1 MIPGEPAGM
10 EPSVLDWVKSVLR
23 GHPLPI
29 PSAPA
34 VERHVL
40 APTPVLRLPEGPPRP
55 AFRLQAAQIR
65 IPLAVL
71 VLLVVQFGLEH
82 WMPRGE
88 TPVAWIALLLVGLG
102 LLLWS
107 ALRRDLPME
116 RREDESVARTES
128 PVRGTALVAGAI
140 LSLATFLLSGNNTFH
155 KSTVVV
161 WTASVLCVMLGF
173 WEGPSFLRTGWQ
185 GAAGW
190 LRHPRIH
197 LTIDGW
203 AVAFWLALGV
213 AGFFR
218 FYQLNQV
225 PFDMWS
231 DQAEKLLDVMD
242 VLAGQ
247 TPIFFLRNTGREPM
261 QFYLAAAMVRYLGS
275 GLSFLTLKLAT
286 AFLGWLTLPFLY
298 LFAREYGGRYV
309 GLAAMF
315 LAGIAFWPNLLA
327 RTGLRFAYFPVLAA
341 PAVYFLVRGLQRQQR
356 NDILLAGLF
365 AGLGLYGYSPAR
377 VVPLVLALGV
387 LVYLAHPVARGRRS
401 LNLLWLAA
409 AAVIV
414 FAVFVPLAHAA
425 LTEPDYFLERVLT
438 RVTSAEQSLPGPPLE
453 ILVGNIWNALK
464 MFNWDSGDIWV
475 ISLMHLPIL
484 DWVTGALFLV
494 GVVLSIVRYARDR
507 SWLDLFLLLSIPL
520 WMAPSILSL
529 AFPNE
534 NPAPNRAAGA
544 MIPAFTLAGFGLASI
559 LIGIRQAWPRRVGL
573 VAAGGTG
580 LLLLTLAGA
589 NNYRMQF
596 QDFMTVYRARS
607 LNTGDAGRVVRGF
620 AESVGSYETAHVVPF
635 PFWMDTRL
643 VAFQAGRPGIDYAL
657 KPEDIQGLAGETAA
671 QLFLVNI
678 DDVESMTQL
687 EELFPTGVAE
697 RFVAA
702 VEGHDFWI
710 YFVPQRNPTP

>member
-23 GHPLPI
+23 GRPLPI
-29 PSAPA
+29 PSAPS

-40 APTPVLRLPEGPPRP
+40 APKPVVRLQQGRSLP
-55 AFRLQAAQIR
+55 AFRLEAAQVR

-71 VLLVVQFGLEH
+71 VLLVVQFGLDR
-82 WMPRGE
+82 WKPRGE
-88 TPVAWIALLLVGLG
+88 TPFAWIALLLVGVG

-128 PVRGTALVAGAI
+128 PVRGTALAAGAI
-140 LSLATFLLSGNNTFH
+140 LALATFLLSGNNTFH
-155 KSTVVV
+155 TSTIIV
-161 WTASVLCVMLGF
+161 WTASVVCVMLGF

-185 GAAGW
+185 RVAGW

-225 PFDMWS
+225 PFEMWS

-242 VLAGQ
+242 VLAGR

-261 QFYLAAAMVRYLGS
+261 QFYLAAAMVRYLGA
-275 GLSFLTLKLAT
+275 GLSFLTLKLGT
-286 AFLGWLTLPFLY
+286 AFVGWLTLPFLY
-298 LFAREYGGRYV
+298 LFAREYGGRLV
-309 GLAAMF
+309 GLAAMT

-327 RTGLRFAYFPVLAA
+327 RTGLRFAFFPVLAA

-377 VVPLVLALGV
+377 VVPLVLVFGV
-387 LVYLAHPVARGRRS
+387 LVYVAHPIARGRRS

-409 AAVIV
+409 AAVIA

-425 LTEPDYFLERVLT
+425 LTQPDYFLERVLT
-438 RVTSAEQSLPGPPLE
+438 RVTSAEQPLPGPPLV
-453 ILVGNIWNALK
+453 ILVKNVWNALK

-494 GVVLSIVRYARDR
+494 GAVLSIVRYRRDR

-573 VAAGGTG
+573 IAAGGTG
-580 LLLLTLAGA
+580 LILLTLAGA

-596 QDFMTVYRARS
+596 QDFMLVYRARS

-620 AESVGSYETAHVVPF
+620 AESVGSYETAHVIPF

-643 VAFQAGRPGIDYAL
+643 VGFQAGRPGVDYAL
-657 KPEDIQGLAGETAA
+657 KPEDIEGLAGETAA
-671 QLFLVNI
+671 QLFLLHI

-687 EELFPTGVAE
+687 ERLFPTGVAE
-697 RFVAA
+697 RFVSAI
-702 VEGHDFWI
+702 EGHDFWI
-710 YFVPQRNPTP
+710 YFVPERNPSP